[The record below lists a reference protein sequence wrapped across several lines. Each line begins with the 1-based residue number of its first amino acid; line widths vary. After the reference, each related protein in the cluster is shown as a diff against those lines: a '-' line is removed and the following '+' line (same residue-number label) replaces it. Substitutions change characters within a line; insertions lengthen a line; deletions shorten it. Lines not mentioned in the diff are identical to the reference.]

1 MPFSFQ
7 SRRVG
12 DISVVTC
19 SGRIMESAASE
30 ALRQHLSDVLPHGP
44 YIVLDLGDVD
54 FIDSSGIG
62 LLIRCLTQTQAAR
75 GTLKLCAVRPEI
87 GEVLRVTRL
96 GTIFESHSTEA
107 DAISAFYQGMTSAG
121 AVSRVHADILC
132 VEPSANVL
140 AYVRELLRQ
149 AGYGVMGTDNA
160 YDGLILMKAA
170 RPKVVVVGAALRSGR
185 LTQTAEALR
194 ELADARSVIELP
206 ANFSSDDAGEAGR
219 RLLEQVRAV
228 IGAGA
233 APS

>member
-1 MPFSFQ
+1 
-7 SRRVG
+7 
-12 DISVVTC
+12 
-19 SGRIMESAASE
+19 
-30 ALRQHLSDVLPHGP
+30 
-44 YIVLDLGDVD
+44 
-54 FIDSSGIG
+54 
-62 LLIRCLTQTQAAR
+62 
-75 GTLKLCAVRPEI
+75 
-87 GEVLRVTRL
+87 
-96 GTIFESHSTEA
+96 
-107 DAISAFYQGMTSAG
+107 
-121 AVSRVHADILC
+121 
-132 VEPSANVL
+132 
-140 AYVRELLRQ
+140 
-149 AGYGVMGTDNA
+149 MGTDNA